1 MKVKSQKEKGKTA
14 SQKSKVLNFKLWFLL
29 FTFYFSLFNISCA
42 QNEGLNIG
50 DKAPD
55 FTLEDTAGHKVNLQ
69 DTVKAGKA
77 TLLVFWATWCPYC
90 TEEIPDLIKLNNDYS
105 SKGLKILAVD
115 IGENRKKAASFA
127 TAQGI
132 NYTVLLDTENR
143 VAEQYGIMGIPANVL
158 IDKDGVIKYRGTKPP
173 AENLLPQ

>member
-1 MKVKSQKEKGKTA
+1 MR
-14 SQKSKVLNFKLWFLL
+14 KLLL
-29 FTFYFSLFNISCA
+29 WLCAELLMLSFINISCA
-42 QNEGLNIG
+42 GKEGLNIG

-69 DTVKAGKA
+69 ETAKAGKA

-90 TEEIPDLIKLNNDYS
+90 REEVPSLVKLTNDYA
-105 SKGLKILAVD
+105 SKGLKVLAVD
-115 IGENRKKAASFA
+115 IGESQKKAASFA
-127 TAQGI
+127 TAQGV
-132 NYTVLLDTENR
+132 NYTVLLDKENR
-143 VAEQYGIMGIPANVL
+143 VAEQYGITGIPANVL